1 MSSSTSSTSATANGA
16 PVIEVRDLVKVYGD
30 VRAVDGVSFDVRR
43 GEFFGMLGPNG
54 AGKSTT
60 MRMIYQV
67 TPPTSGALRVFGLE
81 SGRQEK
87 DIKRRLGVVP
97 QMDNLDEDLRVLDN
111 LLIYARFNGIRG
123 PEAAR
128 RADELL
134 TFAELQEKR
143 KARVLQLSGGM
154 KRRLTLARGL
164 LNDPEVVVLDEPTTG
179 LDPHVRLNLWNKLDE
194 LRSKGITLVM
204 STHYMDEAERLCDR
218 LVIMDHGRII
228 AQGEPRAL
236 IREHLPPFVVE
247 ARGGTEAMTVAH
259 AAVGGTPVRGG
270 VGPAT
275 RQGTGATGGDG
286 AVDAVGGYAE
296 AYERVAA
303 RFDAELVRSG
313 DRFSIFV
320 RDPDAVMTEL
330 REQGVRLERAFV
342 RPANLEDV
350 FLKLTGR
357 TLRE

>member
-1 MSSSTSSTSATANGA
+1 MSSSSSSSSASANGA

-30 VRAVDGVSFDVRR
+30 VRAVDGVTFEVRR

-67 TPPTSGALRVFGLE
+67 TPPTSGALRVFGLD

-87 DIKRRLGVVP
+87 AIKQRLGVVP

-164 LNDPEVVVLDEPTTG
+164 LNDPEAVVLDEPTTG

-247 ARGGTEAMTVAH
+247 ARGGTEALAGPHVDTGDPSTATYRP
-259 AAVGGTPVRGG
+259 AAASGIG
-270 VGPAT
+270 
-275 RQGTGATGGDG
+275 G
-286 AVDAVGGYAE
+286 AVDAEATYAG
-296 AYERVAA
+296 AYVRVAA

-313 DRFSIFV
+313 ERFSIFV
-320 RDPDAVMTEL
+320 RDPEAVMAEL
-330 REQGVRLERAFV
+330 RNQGVRLERAFV

>member
-1 MSSSTSSTSATANGA
+1 MQPSLASTAPGGDGA
-16 PVIEVRDLVKVYGD
+16 PVIEVHDLVKVYGD
-30 VRAVDGVSFDVRR
+30 VRAVDGVSFEVRR

-67 TPPTSGALRVFGLE
+67 TPPSAGSLHVFGLP
-81 SGRQEK
+81 SGQHAK

-97 QMDNLDEDLRVLDN
+97 QMDNLDEDLRVIDN

-123 PEAAR
+123 ADARR
-128 RADELL
+128 RADDLL
-134 TFAELQEKR
+134 AFAELNEKR
-143 KARVLQLSGGM
+143 KASVMQLSGGM

-164 LNDPEVVVLDEPTTG
+164 LNDPEVVILDEPTTG

-194 LRSKGITLVM
+194 LRARGITLVM

-228 AQGEPRAL
+228 AEGAPRAL
-236 IREHLPPFVVE
+236 IREHLPPYVVE
-247 ARGGTEAMTVAH
+247 ARGTEEAPGVPAVAARGDDP
-259 AAVGGTPVRGG
+259 AAVPPSQRAAPTE
-270 VGPAT
+270 
-275 RQGTGATGGDG
+275 GA
-286 AVDAVGGYAE
+286 YA
-296 AYERVAA
+296 RVAA
-303 RFDAELVRSG
+303 RFGAELVRAG
-313 DRFSIFV
+313 DRVSIFV
-320 RDPDAVMTEL
+320 HDPDAVMAAL
-330 REQGVRLERAFV
+330 RDQGVRLERAFV